1 MANNHKDYRLTVKVR
16 NNRILKAIEAV
27 GGTPGGKWCAANG
40 LGYISVNDLI
50 NMTSSPHKGDG
61 TLTLNASL
69 LCDVLGKLPEDLW
82 SNEQLYPLV
91 KNFSE
96 MEMDYG
102 QVCALLPSSE
112 QSYLPDFSEMEEA
125 ETTKLVDEALGCLTS
140 REAKVLRLRFYEDM
154 TLAAI
159 GEQFGVQKERV
170 RQIEAKALRK
180 LRHPRLAEK
189 LSELVDMSDA
199 QRESYRIPPEA
210 ARGLCGG

>member
-1 MANNHKDYRLTVKVR
+1 M
-16 NNRILKAIEAV
+16 

-125 ETTKLVDEALGCLTS
+125 ETTKLVDVALGCLTS

-180 LRHPRLAEK
+180 LRRPRLAEP

-199 QRESYRIPPEA
+199 QRKSYRIPPEA

>member
-1 MANNHKDYRLTVKVR
+1 MANHKDYRLTVKVR

-40 LGYISVNDLI
+40 LNYVSVNELI
-50 NMTSSPHKGDG
+50 NVTSSPLNKVDG

-159 GEQFGVQKERV
+159 GEQLGVQQERV

-180 LRHPRLAEK
+180 LRHPTRVRHLQGFLDTE
-189 LSELVDMSDA
+189 
-199 QRESYRIPPEA
+199 EA
-210 ARGLCGG
+210 AAA

>member
-1 MANNHKDYRLTVKVR
+1 MANHKDYRLTVKVR

>member
-1 MANNHKDYRLTVKVR
+1 MANHKDYRLTVKVR

-40 LGYISVNDLI
+40 LNYVSVNELI
-50 NMTSSPHKGDG
+50 NLTSSPLNKVDG

-159 GEQFGVQKERV
+159 GEQLGVQQERV

-180 LRHPRLAEK
+180 LRHPRLAEP

-199 QRESYRIPPEA
+199 QRKSYRIPPEA

>member
-1 MANNHKDYRLTVKVR
+1 MANHKDYRLTVKVR

-159 GEQFGVQKERV
+159 GEQLGVQQERV

-180 LRHPRLAEK
+180 LRHPRLSEK

>member
-1 MANNHKDYRLTVKVR
+1 MANHKDYRLTVKVR

-50 NMTSSPHKGDG
+50 NMTSSPPKGDG

-125 ETTKLVDEALGCLTS
+125 ETTKLVDEAVGCQTS